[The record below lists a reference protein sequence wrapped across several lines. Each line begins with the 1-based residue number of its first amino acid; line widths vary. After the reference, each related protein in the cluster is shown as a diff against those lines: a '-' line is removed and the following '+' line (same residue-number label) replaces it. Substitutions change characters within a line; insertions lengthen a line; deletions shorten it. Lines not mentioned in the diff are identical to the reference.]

1 MLQSSAIR
9 TRSLFLR
16 PIASMPQRLRTASSS
31 TLKFPVSVDNQF
43 GAPVESKR
51 FFTSS
56 PRTDGGIGSM
66 LDAIVAETPKKEAL
80 QYPCGRKKWS
90 RSDVKRASDA
100 LAAGLSDGGLKPGD
114 TVVTLLDENDV
125 DLHMMQ
131 FTAAKLG
138 LQLAV
143 LDINNL
149 NSSTLE
155 KVMVECEP
163 VMLLY
168 SPFHG
173 DTDVTKFLYELIP
186 ELPRHNKDCGIP
198 FRSVQFPALKR
209 VVHTGF
215 DDITGVENMKYIF
228 LPNLSTDDAK
238 HPCVLYQPT
247 LTDKTPLCINLKPDG
262 TKADV
267 LSHADVLSKSVWP
280 VVSGVLKKDFI
291 KF

>member
-1 MLQSSAIR
+1 MLYNTAVR
-9 TRSLFLR
+9 T
-16 PIASMPQRLRTASSS
+16 
-31 TLKFPVSVDNQF
+31 
-43 GAPVESKR
+43 R
-51 FFTSS
+51 FFTSKS
-56 PRTDGGIGSM
+56 ITSLPQRIRSLSSSANKLSISGYNRFGSQVEYKRCFTSSSQKEGGIGSM

-80 QYPCGRKKWS
+80 QYPSGRKKWS
-90 RSDVKRASDA
+90 RSDIKRASDA

-149 NSSTLE
+149 NSSSLQ
-155 KVMVECEP
+155 KVLVECQP

-168 SPFHG
+168 APFHG
-173 DTDVTKFLYELIP
+173 DTDVTKFLYEMIP

-198 FRSVQFPALKR
+198 FRSVEYPALKR

-215 DDITGVENMKYIF
+215 DDIKGVENMKYIF
-228 LPNLSTDDAK
+228 LPDLSTEDAK
-238 HPCVLYQPT
+238 HPCTLYQPA
-247 LTDKTPLCINLKPDG
+247 LTDKTPLCINLKADG
-262 TKADV
+262 SKVDV

-280 VVSGVLKKDFI
+280 VVAGVLKKEFI

>member
-1 MLQSSAIR
+1 MLSSTIR
-9 TRSLFLR
+9 KTTSMFLK
-16 PIASMPQRLRTASSS
+16 PIASLPQRIRSMHSSA
-31 TLKFPVSVDNQF
+31 LKLSVSGYNRYSSQI
-43 GAPVESKR
+43 ENKR
-51 FFTSS
+51 FFTNSS
-56 PRTDGGIGSM
+56 RTEGGIGTM

-80 QYPCGRKKWS
+80 QYPSGRKKWS
-90 RSDVKRASDA
+90 RSDIKRASDA

-138 LQLAV
+138 LQLAT

-149 NSSTLE
+149 SSSTLE
-155 KVMVECEP
+155 KVMVECQP
-163 VMLLY
+163 IMLLY
-168 SPFHG
+168 APFHG
-173 DTDVTKFLYELIP
+173 DTDVTKFLYDLIP
-186 ELPRHNKDCGIP
+186 ELSRHNKDCGIP
-198 FRSVQFPALKR
+198 FRSVQFPTLKR

-215 DDITGVENMKYIF
+215 DDIVGVENMKYIF
-228 LPNLSTDDAK
+228 LPNLSTEDAK
-238 HPCVLYQPT
+238 HPCTLYQPT

-280 VVSGVLKKDFI
+280 VVTGVLKKEFI